1 MPWLELRL
9 ERLVVFERAY
19 DLAVDEDLE
28 RAAPEFNAEAFTRQP
43 ERCWHPFLCLL
54 CGCS

>member
-9 ERLVVFERAY
+9 ERLVVFERAHA
-19 DLAVDEDLE
+19 LAVDEDLE

-54 CGCS
+54 CVCS